1 MSPQMLEHYIS
12 RGDVELI
19 PLTLPAHQPN
29 QAWLRHLYLKK
40 KTLNKRQNEVIPYN
54 DCLYRQAWITVSVF
68 YELTSLFPS

>member
-1 MSPQMLEHYIS
+1 MSPQMLEHYIA

-54 DCLYRQAWITVSVF
+54 DCLYRQAWITLSRLYF
-68 YELTSLFPS
+68 IYQLLL